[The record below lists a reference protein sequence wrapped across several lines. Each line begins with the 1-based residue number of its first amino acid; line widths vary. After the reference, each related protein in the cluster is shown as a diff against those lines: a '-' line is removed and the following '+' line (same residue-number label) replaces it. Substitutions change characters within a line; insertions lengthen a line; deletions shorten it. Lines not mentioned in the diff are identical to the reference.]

1 LPQKTIYT
9 PQFLLLCLSAFLFFG
24 SFNMIIPELPAY
36 LTSLGGED
44 YKGLI
49 IALFTLTA
57 GLSRPFSGKLA
68 DTIGRRPVMFFG
80 AIVCFVAGLLY
91 PFVSSV
97 TSFLALRFFH
107 GFSTGFTP
115 TGNAAYVADVVPFQK
130 RGEAMG
136 ILGVAGSLGMSS
148 GPAIGGFVA
157 SEYSVEFM
165 FYLSSFVSIASVL
178 IILGMQETLTR
189 KVAFQWGM
197 LKLKRSEIIEPNVIA
212 PAVVLMLTIFSF
224 GIILTIIPDLSVH
237 LGFENKGLFFT
248 VFTLSSLLIRF
259 LAGKASDKYG
269 RVTIL
274 KISSLL
280 IAVAMILI
288 AYAETKVL
296 FFTAAVVFGVATGM
310 NSPTLFAWA
319 IDLAH
324 TEKRGKALATIYIFL
339 EIGIGVGAVLSGWVY
354 SNKAEMF
361 EMTFLMGAALAVL
374 GFITLQLFVPKKY
387 VR

>member
-1 LPQKTIYT
+1 
-9 PQFLLLCLSAFLFFG
+9 
-24 SFNMIIPELPAY
+24 MIIPELPAY

-80 AIVCFVAGLLY
+80 ATVCFVAGLLY

-324 TEKRGKALATIYIFL
+324 AEKRGKALATIYIFL

-361 EMTFLMGAALAVL
+361 EMTFLMGASLAVL
-374 GFITLQLFVPKKY
+374 GFVTLQLFVPKKY
-387 VR
+387 IR